1 MDNIQKEKADIPTHH
16 ELEEDSVAFCIY
28 KVLLFLL
35 LFIYFKITENHFLVK
50 YLRFTPLIF

>member
-16 ELEEDSVAFCIY
+16 ELEEDSIAFCIY

-50 YLRFTPLIF
+50 H